1 MANFDSDS
9 TTILNGSSPPKFAPS
24 PMDMDFDDDEEF
36 RAGYPFTNVEE
47 NELIGETWLVHQ

>member
-9 TTILNGSSPPKFAPS
+9 TTILNDPSPPKFAPS
-24 PMDMDFDDDEEF
+24 SMDMDFDDDEEF

-47 NELIGETWLVHQ
+47 NELIGETL